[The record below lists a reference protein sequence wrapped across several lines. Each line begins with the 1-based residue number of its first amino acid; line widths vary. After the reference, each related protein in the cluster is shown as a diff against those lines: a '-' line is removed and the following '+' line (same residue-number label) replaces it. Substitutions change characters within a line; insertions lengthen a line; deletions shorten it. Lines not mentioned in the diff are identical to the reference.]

1 LIIKRGMALAAAIA
15 ALMTA
20 VACGLIALCFAVY
33 ALLRDPLTPAGASAA
48 IVGLCAVVAGIAAFV
63 AYSAVKLP
71 RGQKSSRRA
80 PPPTLAEQAM
90 EVVRERPLVTAGV
103 ALAAGLAAF
112 ANPALVTAVLRA
124 FTDRPR
130 NRP

>member
-1 LIIKRGMALAAAIA
+1 MCAVIA
-15 ALMTA
+15 A
-20 VACGLIALCFAVY
+20 
-33 ALLRDPLTPAGASAA
+33 
-48 IVGLCAVVAGIAAFV
+48 IAAFV
-63 AYSAVKLP
+63 AYRSVKPPPLRRDLK
-71 RGQKSSRRA
+71 RG

-103 ALAAGLAAF
+103 ALAAGVAAF

-124 FTDRPR
+124 FTERPR